1 MAVYVPVRPRWNPRG
16 VVVNYVSRGRLLV
29 RGWPRGY
36 RDANT
41 AEQRRQRGKMA
52 RVCEVLPYL
61 KSLLMEGYA
70 PLVKRNGRRVSGYHV
85 AVGAAL
91 REWFVSTPQG
101 DELDHA
107 RIRLT
112 DGVRGLPA
120 GLAFGREGGTLRL
133 AWAAPLPW
141 SGAKLLLAVRQ
152 KGLGQWVGVVQ
163 ELCDGVAVV
172 DVELP
177 EAWKGKEV
185 EVWVAFVGDGGRVKT
200 ATRHASLPAAVPPGG
215 GTATGSGEPMKV
227 GCPPLA
233 AKGGKVR
240 RGGRRRTAR
249 LTREGACRF
258 GLPHCRC
265 EPC

>member
-1 MAVYVPVRPRWNPRG
+1 MAVYVPIRPRWNPRG
-16 VVVNYVSRGRLLV
+16 VVVNYVSQGRLLV

-52 RVCEVLPYL
+52 RVCEALPYL

-101 DELDHA
+101 EELDCA

-120 GLAFGREGGTLRL
+120 GLAFGREGGVLRL

-141 SGAKLLLAVRQ
+141 RGAKLLLAVRQ
-152 KGLGQWVGVVQ
+152 KGLGQWVSAVQ
-163 ELCDGVAVV
+163 ELGAGVAAV
-172 DVELP
+172 DVVLP
-177 EAWKGKEV
+177 RAGRGQGV
-185 EVWVAFVGDGGRVKT
+185 EVWAAFVGSGGRMKT
-200 ATRHASLPAAVPPGG
+200 ITRYAALPAHAPLGG
-215 GTATGSGEPMKV
+215 GTAIGSGRTAV
-227 GCPPLA
+227 VVRPPRA
-233 AKGGKVR
+233 AKGGRVR
-240 RGGRRRTAR
+240 SAGCGRAAR
-249 LTREGACRF
+249 LKGAGACRF
-258 GLPHCRC
+258 GLPRCRC